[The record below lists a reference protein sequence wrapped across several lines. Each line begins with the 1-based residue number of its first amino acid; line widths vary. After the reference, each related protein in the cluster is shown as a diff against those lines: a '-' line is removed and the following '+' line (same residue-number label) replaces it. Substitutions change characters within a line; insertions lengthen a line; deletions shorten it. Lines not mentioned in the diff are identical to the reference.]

1 MYNFIVTITNNS
13 YINMY
18 VTLHPN
24 SLGQYLRKTDI
35 ESWLFNFIFHSHN
48 KYCVEH
54 GEFNN
59 SNQLQN
65 SSIETKKLVLCRLS
79 LVQLTPLLMRINGLV
94 TPWYINVAPKR
105 GTLYGRFIAL
115 VQWTVQFLYTKSQ
128 PNGSVWVIVHPQ
140 NEGITYHHIDK
151 P

>member
-79 LVQLTPLLMRINGLV
+79 LVQLTPLLLRI
-94 TPWYINVAPKR
+94 
-105 GTLYGRFIAL
+105 
-115 VQWTVQFLYTKSQ
+115 FL
-128 PNGSVWVIVHPQ
+128 GSTANSGVR
-140 NEGITYHHIDK
+140 GITANSGVRGIVSSESDRCCSVFENNTVK
-151 P
+151 FCSCIGLF

>member
-13 YINMY
+13 YIDTY
-18 VTLHPN
+18 ETLHQN

-79 LVQLTPLLMRINGLV
+79 LVQLTPLLLCIFRRREASIYVPMSVGWLV
-94 TPWYINVAPKR
+94 GWLV
-105 GTLYGRFIAL
+105 GWSVGR
-115 VQWTVQFLYTKSQ
+115 
-128 PNGSVWVIVHPQ
+128 SVFKKFWKIKKTRFR
-140 NEGITYHHIDK
+140 E
-151 P
+151 

>member
-54 GEFNN
+54 WEFNN

-79 LVQLTPLLMRINGLV
+79 LVQLSPLLFVWIFAGMARRLGWI
-94 TPWYINVAPKR
+94 
-105 GTLYGRFIAL
+105 LYPSECMCFSL
-115 VQWTVQFLYTKSQ
+115 TVMSYNFVWWEYTWFFQ
-128 PNGSVWVIVHPQ
+128 PV
-140 NEGITYHHIDK
+140 
-151 P
+151 

>member
-1 MYNFIVTITNNS
+1 
-13 YINMY
+13 MY

-65 SSIETKKLVLCRLS
+65 SSIETKMLVLCRLS
-79 LVQLTPLLMRINGLV
+79 LVQLTPLLLRIFLGSTANSGVRGIVSEMCRQNLIGVVPSLKITQYKIGLLWCHSHV
-94 TPWYINVAPKR
+94 ELRLIEVE
-105 GTLYGRFIAL
+105 
-115 VQWTVQFLYTKSQ
+115 
-128 PNGSVWVIVHPQ
+128 VWLKLRLIEVEV
-140 NEGITYHHIDK
+140 N
-151 P
+151 